1 MSPDPS
7 DKLTPLVVGITS
19 HRNLVAD
26 EIPVLRKLVRALFAE
41 LQDKFGS
48 LPLQVLSALAE
59 GGDRLVAEVALDMDA
74 QLVAVL
80 PMSADRYA
88 RDFVNPDSKAQ
99 FESLCERAE
108 IVQFPRF
115 GDALEFRGTSANQ
128 REARY
133 AAAGLYISSHC
144 HILLAL
150 WDGRPSDLLGGTS
163 QVVRYHLDGILPN
176 TIERRR
182 AARPLFDRGDES
194 LLYHIPC
201 SRAADDGR
209 VEPPMAPLRPLQPVW
224 LSQHGERPASQS
236 MPPDFDLMFHHMV
249 QFNAD
254 AQSHAAKIDSRG
266 QSDRPTP
273 RADPMFTAADTL
285 ALHFQRR
292 VLFALRGIHVL
303 AALMGIALICY
314 SDLPGHLLDTTPLLY
329 LFIALFGAGVALAA
343 LASQRQWHRKYI
355 DYRALA
361 EGLRVQHFWREAAV
375 SASGSVAFAHD
386 NFMQKQDVELGWIR
400 NVMRAV
406 GIRANSNAEALPL
419 DEVIEEWIGTV
430 GKGGQLDY
438 YTSRVQTRLKLH
450 RMTELLGRGCLVAG
464 MGIAVFI
471 AAAHRKLEPDT
482 NSLLVALMGTLA
494 IIAAARE
501 SYAWRKADKELIKQY
516 RFMRNLYASARAAIL
531 AESDPLTRRE
541 MLRML
546 GEAALAEHAEW
557 ALLHRERPLEH
568 GKP

>member
-1 MSPDPS
+1 MMPDRS
-7 DKLTPLVVGITS
+7 GIRTPLVVGATS
-19 HRNLVAD
+19 HRNLVVD
-26 EIPVLRKLVRALFAE
+26 EIPALRRLVRELFSQ
-41 LQDKFGS
+41 LRGQFGP

-59 GGDRLVAEVALDMDA
+59 GGDRLVAEEALDLDA

-80 PMSADRYA
+80 PMSAERYA
-88 RDFVNPDSKAQ
+88 RDFVEPRSKAQ
-99 FESLCERAE
+99 FENLCNRAE

-115 GDALEFRGTSANQ
+115 GDSLEIRGASANR

-150 WDGRPSDLLGGTS
+150 WDGRPSGLLGGTS
-163 QVVRYHLDGILPN
+163 QVVRYHLEGILPSS
-176 TIERRR
+176 IERRR
-182 AARPLFDRGDES
+182 AARPLFDSGDES

-201 SRAADDGR
+201 SRAADDGE
-209 VEPPMAPLRPLQPVW
+209 VQMPMASLRALEPVW
-224 LSQHGERPASQS
+224 LSQHGSQPAARF
-236 MPPDFDLMFHHMV
+236 MPPDFELMFRRMV
-249 QFNAD
+249 EFNVD
-254 AQSHAAKIDSRG
+254 AKNHAEAIESRRE
-266 QSDRPTP
+266 SDRPAP
-273 RADPMFTAADTL
+273 RADPMFIAADTL

-292 VLFALRGIHVL
+292 VHLSLRGMHAL
-303 AALMGIALICY
+303 AALMGIALVCY
-314 SDLPGHLLDTTPLLY
+314 SDLPGDLLDPMPLLY
-329 LFIALFGAGVALAA
+329 LFIALFAAGVALAA
-343 LASQRQWHRKYI
+343 LAGRRQWHRKYI

-361 EGLRVQHFWREAAV
+361 EGLRVQHFWREAGV

-386 NFMQKQDVELGWIR
+386 NFMQKQDIELGWIR

-406 GIRANSNAEALPL
+406 GIRASNEAETLPL
-419 DEVIEEWIGTV
+419 DVVIQEWIGTV
-430 GKGGQLDY
+430 GKSGQLDY
-438 YTSRVQTRLKLH
+438 YTSRVKSRLRLH
-450 RMTELLGRGCLVAG
+450 RTTEVLGRGCLFAG

-471 AAAHRKLEPDT
+471 ALFHGKLSPDAT
-482 NSLLVALMGTLA
+482 NLLIALMGTLA

-516 RFMRNLYASARAAIL
+516 RFMRHLYASARDAL
-531 AESDPLTRRE
+531 GKEGDPQIRRE
-541 MLRML
+541 MLRAL